1 VEVSVRQYRAVHGQ
15 TILGLRAEPK
25 GFHWAIVTGTLRQ
38 AVLEGSGSE
47 AAPETF
53 SEAESLA
60 WVRQKA
66 AYIIDIYKPTA
77 VAVRYP
83 ERVARG
89 FNKDS
94 AKSRC
99 RVEGVLVEVSG
110 TKNRTVVTGA
120 LNTFGKHLGSK
131 FPKDDLS
138 SDELRGLDWSQHKDK
153 VREAILVAVSLLPS
167 E

>member
-1 VEVSVRQYRAVHGQ
+1 
-15 TILGLRAEPK
+15 
-25 GFHWAIVTGTLRQ
+25 
-38 AVLEGSGSE
+38 VLEASGSE
-47 AAPETF
+47 TAPETF

-66 AYIIDIYKPTA
+66 AYIIDTYKPEA

-99 RVEGVLVEVSG
+99 RVEGVLVELSG
-110 TKNRTVVTGA
+110 AKNKIVVTGA
-120 LNTFGKHLGSK
+120 LNTFGKHLGSRS
-131 FPKDDLS
+131 PKDELS
-138 SDELRGLDWSQHKDK
+138 SEELRGLDWSQHKGK
-153 VREAILVAVSLLPS
+153 VREGILVAVSLLPS

>member
-1 VEVSVRQYRAVHGQ
+1 MGQTRSVHGN
-15 TILGLRAEPK
+15 TILGLRAEPR
-25 GFHWAIVTGTLRQ
+25 GFHWAIVTGTLKH
-38 AVLEGSGSE
+38 AVLEGSASE

-66 AYIIDIYKPTA
+66 AYIIDTYKAEA

-83 ERVARG
+83 ERIARG

-110 TKNRTVVTGA
+110 AKNRVVVTGS
-120 LNTFGKHLGSK
+120 LNTFGRHLGSRS
-131 FPKDDLS
+131 PKDDLS

-153 VREAILVAVSLLPS
+153 IREAILVAVSLLPA

>member
-1 VEVSVRQYRAVHGQ
+1 VGQNRSVHGKI
-15 TILGLRAEPK
+15 ILGLRAEPK
-25 GFHWAIVTGTLRQ
+25 GFHWAVVTGTLKH

-47 AAPETF
+47 MAPEAF

-66 AYIIDIYKPTA
+66 AYIIDTFKAEA

-83 ERVARG
+83 ERIARG

-110 TKNRTVVTGA
+110 AKNRMVVTGA
-120 LNTFGKHLGSK
+120 LNTFGKHLGSTS
-131 FPKDDLS
+131 PKDDLS
-138 SDELRGLDWSQHKDK
+138 SDDLRGLDWSQHKDK
-153 VREAILVAVSLLPS
+153 IREAILVAVSLLPS

>member
-1 VEVSVRQYRAVHGQ
+1 MSRKQSLHGKI
-15 TILGLRAEPK
+15 ILGLRAEPN
-25 GFHWAIVTGTLRQ
+25 GFRWAIVTGTLKQ

-47 AAPETF
+47 SAPETF

-60 WVRQKA
+60 WVRQRA
-66 AYIIDIYKPTA
+66 THIIDTYKPEA

-99 RVEGVLVEVSG
+99 RVEGVLVDVSG
-110 TKNRTVVTGA
+110 TKNRAVITGA
-120 LNTFGKHLGSK
+120 LNSKHLGSK
-131 FPKDDLS
+131 SPKDDLA

-153 VREAILVAVSLLPS
+153 IREAILVAVSLLPS